1 MLSPAVERHGR
12 SLGLAAVVALGL
24 GVAMPAAAQTVCL
37 PQERLSKQLAEQYD
51 EHPVAIGLVD
61 SGRLVQVFARADG
74 ESWTIV
80 QTTAGG
86 QSCIAAAG
94 RYWHMIE
101 PEPKGLVGAA
111 AR

>member
-51 EHPVAIGLVD
+51 ERPVAIGLAD
-61 SGRLVQVFARADG
+61 SGRLVEVFAKADG
-74 ESWTIV
+74 LTWTIV
-80 QTTAGG
+80 QTMPGG

-94 RYWHMIE
+94 RYWHSHE
-101 PEPKGLVGAA
+101 REPKGLAA
-111 AR
+111 AVAR